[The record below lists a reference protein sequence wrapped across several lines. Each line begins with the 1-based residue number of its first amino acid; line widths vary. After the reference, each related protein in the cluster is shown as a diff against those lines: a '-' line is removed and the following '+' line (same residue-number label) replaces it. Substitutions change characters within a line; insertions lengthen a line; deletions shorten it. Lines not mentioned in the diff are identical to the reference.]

1 MVITLFLYVLYI
13 GGRRSVGLLTRKHAR
28 CRSSSNVPERSIMM
42 DFIFIATIVAFFAVT
57 VGLVRF
63 CAGLMSKGGR
73 P

>member
-1 MVITLFLYVLYI
+1 
-13 GGRRSVGLLTRKHAR
+13 
-28 CRSSSNVPERSIMM
+28 MM
-42 DFIFIATIVAFFAVT
+42 DFIFVATIVGFFAVT

>member
-1 MVITLFLYVLYI
+1 MLI
-13 GGRRSVGLLTRKHAR
+13 GRNIDAQPRMLASSVEGFGA
-28 CRSSSNVPERSIMM
+28 PPMM
-42 DFIFIATIVAFFAVT
+42 DFIFIAAIVGFFVVS

>member
-1 MVITLFLYVLYI
+1 
-13 GGRRSVGLLTRKHAR
+13 
-28 CRSSSNVPERSIMM
+28 MM
-42 DFIFIATIVAFFAVT
+42 DLIFIATIVAFFAVT